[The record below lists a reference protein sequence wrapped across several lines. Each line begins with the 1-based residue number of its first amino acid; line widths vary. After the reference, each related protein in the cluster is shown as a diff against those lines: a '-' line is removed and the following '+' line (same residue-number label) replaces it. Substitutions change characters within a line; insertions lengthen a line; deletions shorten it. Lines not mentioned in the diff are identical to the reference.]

1 MNLGFTNHKHSEE
14 TKRKMSE
21 DRMGEK
27 NSMYGKKRIMS
38 EETRKK
44 MSESHKGKVGANK
57 GKTWEEMYGVEK
69 AKEMRKKWSERKGKT
84 NPMYGKKRVF
94 SKKTRKRMSEGSM
107 LKIQTLEERYPLF
120 SKIEELRYSPDNP
133 GEIQVH
139 CKNHNC
145 PNSKEQGG
153 WFTPTRYQ
161 LSERVRQLE
170 NPDGNDCGY
179 FYCSDECKGNCPLF
193 NNREHLIKEERE
205 LLYTSTEYQV
215 FRTNV
220 LERDNYKCQY
230 CSEKAE
236 HVHHERPQKLE
247 PFFALD
253 PDLAWSVCEKCH
265 YKYGHSDKDCST
277 GNLANK
283 KCESIN
289 KNEMKGVQ
297 LCSKDSILNIQ
308 SMR

>member
-21 DRMGEK
+21 SRKGK
-27 NSMYGKKRIMS
+27 NNGMYGKKRNMS

-44 MSESHKGKVGANK
+44 MSESHKGKPSGMK
-57 GKTWEEMYGVEK
+57 GKHLSDKT
-69 AKEMRKKWSERKGKT
+69 KKLLSEQRKGKN

-94 SKKTRKRMSEGSM
+94 SKKTRKRMSEGSK
-107 LKIQTLEERYPLF
+107 LKIHTLEERYPLF
-120 SKIEELRYSPDNP
+120 SKVEELRYNPDVK

-153 WFTPTRYQ
+153 WFTPTYGQ
-161 LSERVRQLE
+161 LIERVRQLE
-170 NPDGNDCGY
+170 NPDGNDGGY
-179 FYCSDECKGNCPLF
+179 FYCSDECKSVCPLF
-193 NNREHLIKEERE
+193 NLRSDPLKTNDESY
-205 LLYTSTEYQV
+205 YTSSEYQQ

-230 CSEKAE
+230 CGEKAE

-265 YKYGHSDKDCST
+265 YKYGHSNKDCNT

-297 LCSKDSILNIQ
+297 LCSEDSILNIQ